1 MSLLIGALAL
11 GLSGGVLYGMI
22 AFAVVWLYKCTGV
35 VNFAQG
41 AMATLSAFLVWNLVS
56 EHGLPGWLAVLC
68 ALAAGA
74 VTGILCYLLV
84 IRINDGAPSENM
96 LMRTLALFLLI
107 SAALDH
113 EWGANSP
120 YTFPKLLPSGS
131 AFQVG
136 GATITW
142 LSVTTI
148 LLGLLCAVV
157 AWVFFKKTRWG
168 LLFLALADNADAAT
182 VVGVPV
188 RKLSAMAWGVS
199 GLVAVLVGVLV
210 ASSTLLSVSLTDPYL
225 LFALAAAVLGGL
237 DSMEGAMLGGMLVGV
252 IDSIGTVYF
261 GKDVATL
268 LVFFVFLLTLLYRPR
283 GILGRPNLQRV

>member
-96 LMRTLALFLLI
+96 LMRTLALLARSLDGSGSRGPAPCCRRTLPTPASGFLLCQI
-107 SAALDH
+107 
-113 EWGANSP
+113 
-120 YTFPKLLPSGS
+120 
-131 AFQVG
+131 
-136 GATITW
+136 
-142 LSVTTI
+142 
-148 LLGLLCAVV
+148 
-157 AWVFFKKTRWG
+157 
-168 LLFLALADNADAAT
+168 
-182 VVGVPV
+182 
-188 RKLSAMAWGVS
+188 
-199 GLVAVLVGVLV
+199 
-210 ASSTLLSVSLTDPYL
+210 
-225 LFALAAAVLGGL
+225 
-237 DSMEGAMLGGMLVGV
+237 
-252 IDSIGTVYF
+252 
-261 GKDVATL
+261 
-268 LVFFVFLLTLLYRPR
+268 
-283 GILGRPNLQRV
+283 